1 MDASTRRRLGKVLL
15 FAASLVPL
23 ALVGADALGGR
34 LGANPI
40 ETILNRFGFWTLTFV
55 MLALVPT
62 PLQSLFGWKWLAPY
76 RRMVGLF
83 AFFYGFLHLATYVG
97 VDQFFDWKAIAADV
111 VKRKFITIGMLAF
124 ALLVPLA
131 LTSTNA
137 AVRRLGY
144 VRWKRLHRLVYL
156 AAVCGVV
163 HFVWRVKADLREPL
177 IFAAVL
183 TLLLGLRVATYRRA
197 RRLRASVEGRANEPR
212 RGSPVAS

>member
-1 MDASTRRRLGKVLL
+1 MNASTRRRLGKLLL

-23 ALVGADALGGR
+23 ALVALDALRGR

-40 ETILNRFGFWTLTFV
+40 EAILNRFGFWTLTFL
-55 MLALVPT
+55 MLALAPT
-62 PLQSLFGWKWLAPY
+62 PLQALFGWSWLAPY

-124 ALLVPLA
+124 ALLLPLA

-144 VRWKRLHRLVYL
+144 LRWKQLHRLVYV
-156 AAVCGVV
+156 AALCGVV

-177 IFAAVL
+177 IFAFVL
-183 TLLLGLRVATYRRA
+183 ALLLGARIAVSLRA
-197 RRLRASVEGRANEPR
+197 RLRASAAQRAPG
-212 RGSPVAS
+212 GSVRTP